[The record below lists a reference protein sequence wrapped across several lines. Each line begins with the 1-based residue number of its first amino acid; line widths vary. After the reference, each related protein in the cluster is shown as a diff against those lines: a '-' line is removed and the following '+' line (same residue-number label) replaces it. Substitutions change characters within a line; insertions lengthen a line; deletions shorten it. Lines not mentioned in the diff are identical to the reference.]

1 MSLELLATE
10 RQRREAAEAEV
21 LRLQA
26 QLAAVRQAEALADA
40 TLPSLSQQML
50 LRQVIDNSP
59 NLIYVEDEAGNCLL
73 DNERYRQLIRQV
85 AHRAEAPAV
94 SEAPVSYEESY
105 QLPDGQTVWYHTT
118 KTPLL
123 QPDGSRHLIT
133 FASEITDLK
142 RANRLAEEAVQAR
155 QVFMASMS
163 HELRTP
169 LHGIMGLAE
178 LLRKGS
184 LSDEQADY
192 AEMIQSSTENLL
204 VVINDILDFI
214 KLQAG
219 HISLESIPFDLRKS
233 VRDAVRALAF
243 KMDEKGLLLRY
254 VGFDQPLPLALGD
267 PHRLRQVLMNLLSNA
282 IKFTQRGSITIAI
295 EVGPRNGHELPV
307 TLSVSDTGIGIDEAY
322 LGQVFESFV
331 QADSSIPRLYG
342 GTGLGLTICKNLVE
356 LQHGSIGVDST
367 LGKGTRFYFTI
378 PYQVSEEP
386 LRQEATVV
394 QQPDLLHG
402 LTILLAEDNAVN
414 QLIAVAMLGQWQAEV
429 DVAQNG
435 ADALHKANRTK
446 YDLILMD
453 VQMPQFDGLEA
464 TARLR
469 TEPGLNQHT
478 PIVALT
484 ADAVKVDA
492 STYQALGF
500 TDYLTKPYNEAALY
514 NILAQVS
521 RRGSQL
527 LTHEPTLP
535 TPLPALHYDL
545 QLFGRLAD
553 DDDFVGKLL
562 EIFVDTVPAQVQA
575 LQEATDRRNWTA
587 VVREAHHLKTTFG
600 NFNIQPEVNRL
611 RQIEQMA
618 ERQASRSEFQPL
630 INAVTAAT
638 DSFCAIFRQRMLL
651 LPQIQ
656 SQPQTQP

>member
-1 MSLELLATE
+1 MSLEVQLTTE
-10 RQRREAAEAEV
+10 RQRRAAAEAEV
-21 LRLQA
+21 LRLQT
-26 QLAAVRQAEALADA
+26 QLAALQGVDA
-40 TLPSLSQQML
+40 QPAMNTTLPPPSQQL
-50 LRQVIDNSP
+50 LIRQVIDNSP

-73 DNERYRQLIRQV
+73 ENERYHQLARQALRRTEAV
-85 AHRAEAPAV
+85 ASFDGTV
-94 SEAPVSYEESY
+94 SFEESH

-118 KTPLL
+118 KTPVL
-123 QPDGSRHLIT
+123 QADGSRYLVT

-204 VVINDILDFI
+204 VVINDILDFT

-219 HISLESIPFDLRKS
+219 HISLERIPFDLHKT
-233 VRDAVRALAF
+233 VRDAVRSLAF

-267 PHRLRQVLMNLLSNA
+267 PHRLRQVLTNLLSNA
-282 IKFTQRGSITIAI
+282 IKFTQRGSITITLEASL
-295 EVGPRNGHELPV
+295 GNGYDLPV
-307 TLSVSDTGIGIDEAY
+307 TLSVADTGIGIDQAY
-322 LGQVFESFV
+322 LGQVFESFK

-356 LQHGSIGVDST
+356 LQQGTIGVRST
-367 LGKGTRFYFTI
+367 PGRGTCFYFTI

-386 LRQEATVV
+386 LRQEAAVL

-402 LTILLAEDNAVN
+402 MTILLAEDNAIN

-429 DVAQNG
+429 EVAHNG
-435 ADALHKANRTK
+435 ADALQKAKRTK

-469 TEPGLNQHT
+469 AEPGLNQNT
-478 PIVALT
+478 PIIALT

-492 STYQALGF
+492 SSYQALGF

-514 NILAQVS
+514 NILAHVS
-521 RRGSQL
+521 RRAPQL
-527 LTHEPTLP
+527 PPHEPMVT
-535 TPLPALHYDL
+535 TPNPASHYDL
-545 QLFGRLAD
+545 TLFGRLAD
-553 DDDFVGKLL
+553 DPDFVSKLL
-562 EIFVDTVPAQVQA
+562 EIFLDTVPAQVHA
-575 LQEATDRRNWTA
+575 LQEATDRRNWVA
-587 VVREAHHLKTTFG
+587 VSREAHHLKTTFG
-600 NFNIQPEVNRL
+600 NFNIQPEVHHL

-618 ERQASRSEFQPL
+618 ERQASRSEFQPF
-630 INAVTAAT
+630 INSVAAAT
-638 DSFCAIFRQRMLL
+638 DTFCTIFRQQLLL
-651 LPQIQ
+651 LPQ
-656 SQPQTQP
+656 PQ

>member
-1 MSLELLATE
+1 MSLEVQLTAE
-10 RQRREAAEAEV
+10 RQQRAAAEAEV
-21 LRLQA
+21 LRLQT
-26 QLAAVRQAEALADA
+26 QLAALRSADA
-40 TLPSLSQQML
+40 QPAAPTALPPSSQHL
-50 LRQVIDNSP
+50 LIRQVIDNSP

-73 DNERYRQLIRQV
+73 ENERYHQLAQQASRRTEAV
-85 AHRAEAPAV
+85 ASFDGTV
-94 SEAPVSYEESY
+94 SFEESY
-105 QLPDGQTVWYHTT
+105 QLPDGQTVWYYTT
-118 KTPLL
+118 KTPVL
-123 QPDGSRHLIT
+123 QPDGSRCLIT
-133 FASEITDLK
+133 FASDITDLK

-184 LSDEQADY
+184 LSVEQADY

-204 VVINDILDFI
+204 VVINDILDFT

-219 HISLESIPFDLRKS
+219 HISLERISFDLHKT
-233 VRDAVRALAF
+233 VRDAVRSLAF
-243 KMDEKGLLLRY
+243 KMDEKGLLLHY

-282 IKFTQRGSITIAI
+282 IKFTQRGSITITLEASL
-295 EVGPRNGHELPV
+295 RNGHDLPV
-307 TLSVSDTGIGIDEAY
+307 TLSVADTGIGIDEAY
-322 LGQVFESFV
+322 LGQVFESFK

-356 LQHGSIGVDST
+356 LQQGTIGVRST
-367 LGKGTRFYFTI
+367 LGKGTCFHFTI

-386 LRQEATVV
+386 LRQEAAVL
-394 QQPDLLHG
+394 QQPDLLQG

-429 DVAQNG
+429 EVAHNG
-435 ADALHKANRTK
+435 ADALHKARRTK

-469 TEPGLNQHT
+469 AEPGLNQRT
-478 PIVALT
+478 PIIALT

-492 STYQALGF
+492 SSYQALGF

-514 NILAQVS
+514 NILAHVS
-521 RRGSQL
+521 RRAPQL
-527 LTHEPTLP
+527 PPQE
-535 TPLPALHYDL
+535 PALATASSAAHYDL
-545 QLFGRLAD
+545 TLFGRLAD
-553 DDDFVGKLL
+553 DPDFVGKLL
-562 EIFVDTVPAQVQA
+562 EIFLDTVPAQVHA
-575 LQEATDRRNWTA
+575 LQEATDHRNWVA
-587 VVREAHHLKTTFG
+587 VSREAHHLKTTFG
-600 NFNIQPEVNRL
+600 NFNIQPEVQSL

-630 INAVTAAT
+630 INSVSAAT
-638 DSFCAIFRQRMLL
+638 DAFCVIFRQQLLL
-651 LPQIQ
+651 LPQLQ
-656 SQPQTQP
+656 

>member
-1 MSLELLATE
+1 MSLELLLNIE
-10 RQRREAAEAEV
+10 RQRREAAEAEI

-26 QLAAVRQAEALADA
+26 QLTIAMNEPNRASSASNTLAAPRQ
-40 TLPSLSQQML
+40 PSLVH
-50 LRQVIDNSP
+50 QVIDNSP
-59 NLIYVEDEAGNCLL
+59 NLICVEDEAGNYLL
-73 DNERYRQLIRQV
+73 LNERYRKLSQ
-85 AHRAEAPAV
+85 EARLSPVPVTSFEEAV
-94 SEAPVSYEESY
+94 SFEECY

-118 KTPLL
+118 KTPLV
-123 QPDGSRHLIT
+123 QSDGSRCLVT

-178 LLRKGS
+178 LLRKGP

-192 AEMIQSSTENLL
+192 AEMIQTSTENLL

-219 HISLESIPFDLRKS
+219 HISLENIPFDLHKT
-233 VRDAVRALAF
+233 VRDAVRSLAF

-254 VGFDQPLPLALGD
+254 VGFDEPLPMVQGD
-267 PHRLRQVLMNLLSNA
+267 PHRLRQVLVNLLSNA
-282 IKFTQRGSITIAI
+282 IKFTQRGAITIAI
-295 EVGPRNGHELPV
+295 DVSQWNNKSLPV
-307 TLSVSDTGIGIDEAY
+307 SFSVTDTGIGIDETQ
-322 LGQVFESFV
+322 LGQVFESFR

-356 LQHGSIGVDST
+356 LQQGQIGVRST
-367 LGKGTRFYFTI
+367 LGQGTSFYFTI
-378 PYQVSEEP
+378 PYTVSEEP
-386 LRQEATVV
+386 PRQESVIV
-394 QQPDLLHG
+394 QQPDLLQG
-402 LTILLAEDNAVN
+402 LTILLAEDNAIN
-414 QLIAVAMLGQWQAEV
+414 QLIAVAMLGQWQAKV

-435 ADALHKANRTK
+435 ADALVKATRTK

-469 TEPGLNQHT
+469 SEPGLNQYT

-492 STYQALGF
+492 GSYQTLGF
-500 TDYLTKPYNEAALY
+500 SDYLTKPYNESALY

-521 RRGSQL
+521 RRAPKLINQEIIINTYNTGV
-527 LTHEPTLP
+527 
-535 TPLPALHYDL
+535 HYDL
-545 QLFGRLAD
+545 KMFGRLAD
-553 DDDFVGKLL
+553 DEEFVGKLL
-562 EIFVDTVPAQVQA
+562 EIFVNTVPSQVQA
-575 LQEATDRRNWTA
+575 LQEATDHRNWTA
-587 VVREAHHLKTTFG
+587 VIREAHHLKTTFG
-600 NFNIQPEVNRL
+600 NFNIQNEVAQL

-618 ERQASRSEFQPL
+618 ERQASRSEFQPF
-630 INAVTAAT
+630 INAVVAAT
-638 DSFCAIFRQRMLL
+638 ETFCAIFRQKLAL
-651 LPQIQ
+651 LPQDQ
-656 SQPQTQP
+656 

>member
-1 MSLELLATE
+1 MSLELLLNIE

-26 QLAAVRQAEALADA
+26 QLAAVTSEPNELGTA
-40 TLPSLSQQML
+40 TSIVAANQQPL
-50 LRQVIDNSP
+50 VRQVIDNSP
-59 NLIYVEDEAGNCLL
+59 NLIYVEDEAGTCLL
-73 DNERYRQLIRQV
+73 LNERYRQLSEQV
-85 AHRAEAPAV
+85 RLSTVPATSFDEAI
-94 SEAPVSYEESY
+94 SFEECY
-105 QLPDGQTVWYHTT
+105 QLPNGQTVWYYTT
-118 KTPLL
+118 KTPLV
-123 QPDGSRHLIT
+123 QPDGSRCIVT
-133 FASEITDLK
+133 FASDITDLK

-192 AEMIQSSTENLL
+192 AEMIQTSTENLL

-219 HISLESIPFDLRKS
+219 HISLEDIPFDLHKT
-233 VRDAVRALAF
+233 VRDAVRSLAF

-254 VGFDQPLPLALGD
+254 VGFDEPLPMVQGD
-267 PHRLRQVLMNLLSNA
+267 PYRLRQVLVNLISNA
-282 IKFTQRGSITIAI
+282 IKFTQRGVITITLDTSQWSSTS
-295 EVGPRNGHELPV
+295 LPV
-307 TLSVSDTGIGIDEAY
+307 TLSVSDTGIGIDESQ
-322 LGQVFESFV
+322 LGQVFESFK

-356 LQHGSIGVDST
+356 LQHGHIGVRSM
-367 LGKGTRFYFTI
+367 LGEGTSFSFTI
-378 PYQVSEEP
+378 PYKISEEP
-386 LRQEATVV
+386 QRQETVII
-394 QQPDLLHG
+394 QQPDLLQG
-402 LTILLAEDNAVN
+402 LTILLAEDNAIN
-414 QLIAVAMLGQWQAEV
+414 QLIAVAMLGQWQAKV

-435 ADALHKANRTK
+435 ADALTKANRTK

-469 TEPGLNQHT
+469 SEPGLNQHT

-492 STYQALGF
+492 GSYQTLGF
-500 TDYLTKPYNEAALY
+500 SDYLTKPYNEAALY

-521 RRGSQL
+521 RRAPQL
-527 LTHEPTLP
+527 SGQEVFPEQAASDHY
-535 TPLPALHYDL
+535 YDL
-545 QLFGRLAD
+545 KMFGRLAD

-562 EIFVDTVPAQVQA
+562 EIFINTVPAQVQA
-575 LQEATDRRNWTA
+575 LQEATDHRNWVA
-587 VVREAHHLKTTFG
+587 IIREAHHLKTTFG
-600 NFNIQPEVNRL
+600 NFNIQPEVAQL

-618 ERQASRSEFQPL
+618 ERQASRSEFQPF
-630 INAVTAAT
+630 INSLVNAT
-638 DSFCAIFRQRMLL
+638 ELFCDIFKQKLAL
-651 LPQIQ
+651 LPQ
-656 SQPQTQP
+656 TH

>member
-1 MSLELLATE
+1 MRLELLLNDE

-26 QLAAVRQAEALADA
+26 ELATALGKSKKS
-40 TLPSLSQQML
+40 PSAKNNSAASDQQSL
-50 LRQVIDNSP
+50 VRQVIDNSP

-73 DNERYRQLIRQV
+73 LNERYRQLNEQV
-85 AHRAEAPAV
+85 RLSAVPATNFDEPI
-94 SEAPVSYEESY
+94 SFEECY
-105 QLPDGQTVWYHTT
+105 QLPDGQTVWYYTT
-118 KTPLL
+118 KTPLV
-123 QPDGSRHLIT
+123 QPDGSRCIVT
-133 FASEITDLK
+133 FASEITELK

-192 AEMIQSSTENLL
+192 AEMIQTSTENLL

-219 HISLESIPFDLRKS
+219 HISLEHIPFDLHKT
-233 VRDAVRALAF
+233 VRDAVRSLAF

-254 VGFDQPLPLALGD
+254 VGFDEPLPMVQGD
-267 PHRLRQVLMNLLSNA
+267 PYRLRQVLVNLLSNA
-282 IKFTQRGSITIAI
+282 IKFTQRGAITITI
-295 EVGPRNGHELPV
+295 DTSQWNNNSLPV
-307 TLSVSDTGIGIDEAY
+307 TFSVADTGIGIDEAQ
-322 LGQVFESFV
+322 LGQVFESFK

-356 LQHGSIGVDST
+356 LQQGQIWVRST
-367 LGKGTRFYFTI
+367 LGKGTSFFFTI
-378 PYQVSEEP
+378 PYAVSEEP
-386 LRQEATVV
+386 LRQETAVV
-394 QQPDLLHG
+394 QQPDLLQG
-402 LTILLAEDNAVN
+402 LTILLAEDNAIN
-414 QLIAVAMLGQWQAEV
+414 QLIAVAMLGQWQAKV

-435 ADALHKANRTK
+435 ADALIKANRTK

-469 TEPGLNQHT
+469 SEPGLNQHT

-492 STYQALGF
+492 GSYQTLGF
-500 TDYLTKPYNEAALY
+500 TDYLTKPYNESALY

-521 RRGSQL
+521 RRAPQL
-527 LTHEPTLP
+527 TNQEIVPDA
-535 TPLPALHYDL
+535 PAPGMYYDL
-545 QLFGRLAD
+545 KMFGRLAD
-553 DDDFVGKLL
+553 DEEFVGKLL
-562 EIFVDTVPAQVQA
+562 EIFVNTVPAQVQA
-575 LQEATDRRNWTA
+575 LQEATDHRNWA
-587 VVREAHHLKTTFG
+587 GIIREAHHLKTTFG
-600 NFNIQPEVNRL
+600 NFNIQPEVAQL

-618 ERQASRSEFQPL
+618 ERQASRSEFQPF
-630 INAVTAAT
+630 INAIVNSTEI
-638 DSFCAIFRQRMLL
+638 FCEIFRQKLAL
-651 LPQIQ
+651 LPQ
-656 SQPQTQP
+656 TQ

>member
-1 MSLELLATE
+1 MSLEILLTTE

-26 QLAAVRQAEALADA
+26 QLATMSKVANQPDA
-40 TLPSLSQQML
+40 AHPLPPPGQQVL
-50 LRQVIDNSP
+50 VGQVIDNSP

-73 DNERYRQLIRQV
+73 ANERYRQLNQQV
-85 AHRAEAPAV
+85 PYRAEPVA
-94 SEAPVSYEESY
+94 SFDAPVSFEESY
-105 QLPDGQTVWYHTT
+105 QLPDGQTVWYYTT

-123 QPDGSRHLIT
+123 QPDGSRCLVT

-178 LLRKGS
+178 LLRKS
-184 LSDEQADY
+184 PLSDEQADY
-192 AEMIQSSTENLL
+192 AEMIQTSTENLL

-219 HISLESIPFDLRKS
+219 HISLEHIPFDLHKT
-233 VRDAVRALAF
+233 VREAVRSLAF

-254 VGFDQPLPLALGD
+254 VGFDQPLPMAQGD
-267 PHRLRQVLMNLLSNA
+267 PYRLRQVLVNLLSNA
-282 IKFTQRGSITIAI
+282 IKFTQRGAITITINASR
-295 EVGPRNGHELPV
+295 RNGRDLPV
-307 TLSVSDTGIGIDEAY
+307 TLSVADTGIGIDEAY
-322 LGQVFESFV
+322 LGQVFESFK

-356 LQHGSIGVDST
+356 LQKGSIGVRST
-367 LGKGTRFYFTI
+367 LGSGTCFYFTI
-378 PYQVSEEP
+378 PYKVSEEP
-386 LRQEATVV
+386 LRQEEMVI
-394 QQPDLLHG
+394 QQPDLLQG

-414 QLIAVAMLGQWQAEV
+414 QLIAVAMLGQWQAQV

-435 ADALHKANRTK
+435 ADALNKANRTK

-469 TEPGLNQHT
+469 SEAGLNQHT

-492 STYQALGF
+492 SSYQALGF

-514 NILAQVS
+514 NILAHVS
-521 RRGSQL
+521 RRAPQL
-527 LTHEPTLP
+527 AMQELGLTSPNPGLY
-535 TPLPALHYDL
+535 YDL
-545 QLFGRLAD
+545 KMFGRLAD
-553 DDDFVGKLL
+553 DLDFVGKLL
-562 EIFVDTVPAQVQA
+562 EIFVNTVPAQVQA
-575 LQEATDRRNWTA
+575 LQEATDHRNWSA
-587 VVREAHHLKTTFG
+587 MVREAHHLKTTFG
-600 NFNIQPEVNRL
+600 NFNIQPEVDHLRL
-611 RQIEQMA
+611 IEQMV

-630 INAVTAAT
+630 INAVATAT
-638 DSFCAIFRQRMLL
+638 DLFCDIFRQRLML
-651 LPQIQ
+651 LPQ
-656 SQPQTQP
+656 PQ

>member
-1 MSLELLATE
+1 MSLEVQLTAE
-10 RQRREAAEAEV
+10 RQQRAAAEAEV

-26 QLAAVRQAEALADA
+26 QLAVLRAAAAQPAAPTALP
-40 TLPSLSQQML
+40 PSSQQL
-50 LRQVIDNSP
+50 LIRQVIDNSP

-73 DNERYRQLIRQV
+73 KNERYHQLAQQASRRTEAIASFDGTV
-85 AHRAEAPAV
+85 AF
-94 SEAPVSYEESY
+94 EESY
-105 QLPDGQTVWYHTT
+105 QLPDGQTVWYYTT
-118 KTPLL
+118 KTPVL
-123 QPDGSRHLIT
+123 QPDGSRCLIT

-204 VVINDILDFI
+204 VVINDILDFT

-219 HISLESIPFDLRKS
+219 HISLEHIPFDLHKT
-233 VRDAVRALAF
+233 VRDAVRSLAF

-267 PHRLRQVLMNLLSNA
+267 PYRLRQVLMNLLSNA
-282 IKFTQRGSITIAI
+282 IKFTQRGSITITLEAS
-295 EVGPRNGHELPV
+295 PRNGHDLPV
-307 TLSVSDTGIGIDEAY
+307 TLSVADTGIGIDAAY
-322 LGQVFESFV
+322 LGQVFESFK

-356 LQHGSIGVDST
+356 LQQGTIGVRST
-367 LGKGTRFYFTI
+367 LGRGTCFYFTI

-386 LRQEATVV
+386 LRQEAAVL
-394 QQPDLLHG
+394 QQPDLLQG

-429 DVAQNG
+429 EVAHNG
-435 ADALHKANRTK
+435 ADALHKARRTK

-469 TEPGLNQHT
+469 AEPGLNQHT
-478 PIVALT
+478 PIIALT

-492 STYQALGF
+492 SSYQTLGF

-514 NILAQVS
+514 NILAHVS
-521 RRGSQL
+521 RRAPQL
-527 LTHEPTLP
+527 PPQEPA
-535 TPLPALHYDL
+535 PATASSAAHYDL
-545 QLFGRLAD
+545 TLFGRLAD
-553 DDDFVGKLL
+553 DPDFVGKLL
-562 EIFVDTVPAQVQA
+562 EIFLDTVPAQVYA
-575 LQEATDRRNWTA
+575 LQEATDHRNWAA
-587 VVREAHHLKTTFG
+587 VSREAHHLKTTFG
-600 NFNIQPEVNRL
+600 NFNIHPEVQRL

-630 INAVTAAT
+630 INSVSAAT
-638 DSFCAIFRQRMLL
+638 DELCVLFRQQLLL
-651 LPQIQ
+651 LPQLQ
-656 SQPQTQP
+656 